1 MASTSSSQSSALSRA
16 TEHSLGYYSSSSG
29 PSSLIEDFP
38 DVDVEDSFV
47 RQKQRAGGPYLCA
60 LPAFKAPLPKT
71 QDLPYRDQLM
81 SEGWK
86 LTEKVK
92 KTLNEEGIDY
102 EYVTVTG
109 RQSKVDPEL
118 QPVPTVWIIA
128 KRHDEL
134 QDWCRVSR
142 KILRLSPSLFLAFQ
156 LRFLTKSSINF
167 QDVRLY
173 FRQIAYSANGLR

>member
-1 MASTSSSQSSALSRA
+1 
-16 TEHSLGYYSSSSG
+16 
-29 PSSLIEDFP
+29 
-38 DVDVEDSFV
+38 
-47 RQKQRAGGPYLCA
+47 
-60 LPAFKAPLPKT
+60 
-71 QDLPYRDQLM
+71 M

-134 QDWCRVSR
+134 QGWRRVSR
-142 KILRLSPSLFLAFQ
+142 KILRLSPRLFLAFQ